1 MSSAYIVGPCGAL
14 GSHCGV
20 SLSVTVGFVE
30 DEVSLIQVT
39 VRLIRFFPVS
49 IIPPTLQTH
58 LHVHVSVTGRTSG
71 RNLGTLNP
79 FMEIGKRCVG
89 KCCNFCCG
97 FQRVEIF
104 RAISYYVCVCMCV
117 CVCVCVCVQGV
128 SGGIVNILEGG
139 RMDYSEQMSSYKHV
153 HNFHWVW
160 SYRCLKLAHKH

>member
-1 MSSAYIVGPCGAL
+1 MTYNTVTRDVPWIRRATVVMAL
-14 GSHCGV
+14 AWLRQLVVDFSPL
-20 SLSVTVGFVE
+20 SLVYVASRMGFVE

-117 CVCVCVCVQGV
+117 CVCVCVCV
-128 SGGIVNILEGG
+128 
-139 RMDYSEQMSSYKHV
+139 
-153 HNFHWVW
+153 
-160 SYRCLKLAHKH
+160 YRVFQEE